1 MFLCHKV
8 QAFFQRGFE
17 SGDGFQQ
24 FGNANILSRGRFGV
38 CQLCFHTSKLKR
50 IAYRCKRYFNF
61 LLTGRMLLVLLMDEA
76 ADSTAPEKAK
86 NGREIFTKELAEE
99 IISACG
105 SGFTLEKAGALV
117 GVNPSTIKTWASRKP
132 DFARRVESARK
143 KHELSLLRDI
153 ELAGQKSWQAK
164 AWMSERVYGYAQPS
178 ARLQVSQDV
187 THGISGNLAS
197 LLAGIAGRKKI
208 TATTEKRQIESNHK
222 FIDVQPVSTESENHL
237 SNNKYCINKTNSV
250 EQQQDATPKTPKPRH
265 KRMKLR
271 KPRAESLAKYP
282 TTTTPPANPPAPI

>member
-1 MFLCHKV
+1 MVEVK
-8 QAFFQRGFE
+8 
-17 SGDGFQQ
+17 
-24 FGNANILSRGRFGV
+24 
-38 CQLCFHTSKLKR
+38 
-50 IAYRCKRYFNF
+50 
-61 LLTGRMLLVLLMDEA
+61 LMDEL
-76 ADSTAPEKAK
+76 ADSTAPIEKAK

-187 THGISGNLAS
+187 THGISGNLAQ
-197 LLAGIAGRKKI
+197 LLAGIAMKKKSQVIDAKAVEIKTAIPIRDNSYCATDGTQTI
-208 TATTEKRQIESNHK
+208 TTT
-222 FIDVQPVSTESENHL
+222 
-237 SNNKYCINKTNSV
+237 
-250 EQQQDATPKTPKPRH
+250 TPKVLGKTRH
-265 KRMKLR
+265 RRMKTR
-271 KPRAESLAKYP
+271 KPRAESLAKY
-282 TTTTPPANPPAPI
+282 TTTPPATPPAPV

>member
-1 MFLCHKV
+1 
-8 QAFFQRGFE
+8 
-17 SGDGFQQ
+17 
-24 FGNANILSRGRFGV
+24 
-38 CQLCFHTSKLKR
+38 
-50 IAYRCKRYFNF
+50 
-61 LLTGRMLLVLLMDEA
+61 MLLVLLMDEL

-86 NGREIFTKELAEE
+86 NGREIFTKELADE
-99 IISACG
+99 IVSACG

-197 LLAGIAGRKKI
+197 LLAGIAGRKKTQVI
-208 TATTEKRQIESNHK
+208 DAKAVEVKPVLPIRDNSYCATDDTQTIVTTTQKIPS
-222 FIDVQPVSTESENHL
+222 
-237 SNNKYCINKTNSV
+237 KT
-250 EQQQDATPKTPKPRH
+250 RH
-265 KRMKLR
+265 RRMKTR
-271 KPRAESLAKYP
+271 KPRAESLAKY
-282 TTTTPPANPPAPI
+282 TTTPPATPPAPI